1 MALHLLYTH
10 KDLNLNPQHP
20 QADLSNLA
28 LCCGVRWIPEIAW
41 LNWLWLIYEL
51 TWAYAPAYSHR
62 CDLPTQEMSL
72 FILGLWDKASGES
85 LSSVLRA
92 SSIIIPHCLLD
103 VRFSCLAPTPVRPN
117 TSHFLYTHVS
127 SFFPPILCF
136 FPGPLCLPFLPSLLR
151 QRFSGTHSF
160 HIRLILFSE

>member
-20 QADLSNLA
+20 QADPSNLA
-28 LCCGVRWIPEIAW
+28 LCCGGRQIPEIAW
-41 LNWLWLIYEL
+41 LNWLWSIHEW
-51 TWAYAPAYSHR
+51 TRTYAPAYSHTYN
-62 CDLPTQEMSL
+62 LPTQEMSL

-103 VRFSCLAPTPVRPN
+103 VRFSCLAPTSIGAN
-117 TSHFLYTHVS
+117 TSCFLYTHVS
-127 SFFPPILCF
+127 SYFPHPLLLSQPPFPPILSSF
-136 FPGPLCLPFLPSLLR
+136 APSEILR
-151 QRFSGTHSF
+151 DR
-160 HIRLILFSE
+160 